1 MANKNIKIYKAV
13 IRKMQTM
20 TRTQEI
26 RRLLGELLR
35 IYCSKFPDILTIMA
49 IMRAMTKAKTKIF
62 IFGWFLWKHMWK
74 SVAYSL
80 LHLQV
85 KHLLTDYSPKP
96 WETHWK
102 HKDSGSTLPDMR
114 ELRDWQGTLLNQD
127 RCHELEIETC
137 YRNTQKGHLEETKRM
152 RTLK

>member
-13 IRKMQTM
+13 IRKIQTM

-62 IFGWFLWKHMWK
+62 IFG
-74 SVAYSL
+74 
-80 LHLQV
+80 
-85 KHLLTDYSPKP
+85 
-96 WETHWK
+96 
-102 HKDSGSTLPDMR
+102 
-114 ELRDWQGTLLNQD
+114 
-127 RCHELEIETC
+127 
-137 YRNTQKGHLEETKRM
+137 
-152 RTLK
+152 